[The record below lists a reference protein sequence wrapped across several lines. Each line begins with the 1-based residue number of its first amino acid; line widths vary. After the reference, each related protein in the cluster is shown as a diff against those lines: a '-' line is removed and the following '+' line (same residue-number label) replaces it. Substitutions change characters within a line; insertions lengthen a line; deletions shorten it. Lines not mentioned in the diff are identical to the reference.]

1 MGNLLKIYFDTRW
14 IRFCEK
20 TGCYRWHLH
29 GNSLK
34 AVGKRKQFESGSKVD
49 FRTNRVPWLWITKR
63 NSCGSKMKGHADVK
77 LRHTLGH
84 ILNDTIDERNS
95 HGLILWSNSS
105 LVTRAADLKLMISVL
120 SRKTNTNGI
129 KTRRHGTKGT
139 SLTLQSQ

>member
-1 MGNLLKIYFDTRW
+1 
-14 IRFCEK
+14 
-20 TGCYRWHLH
+20 
-29 GNSLK
+29 
-34 AVGKRKQFESGSKVD
+34 
-49 FRTNRVPWLWITKR
+49 
-63 NSCGSKMKGHADVK
+63 MKGHADVK